1 MSLDAIPL
9 SHYQKYVKVVDDN
22 KDNQDQEFL
31 SLKLLNIFC
40 GITMKQAYELPISE
54 YETILKHLSE
64 LLTEKS
70 ILQRRFYMTDP
81 KGKKVEFGFIPNLD
95 KMSLGEYIDAEKYLC
110 NWEDMH
116 KAMAVLYRPIVSVN
130 KYFYLIEKYKGSD
143 RYSSV
148 MKDAPCT
155 VALGSMVFFLSLGI
169 ELSKTTLGS
178 LLNQQQISKED
189 LLAKGLEKNGDGIN
203 QYIHLQK
210 EMYSKLTKLQEL
222 IYTRR

>member
-81 KGKKVEFGFIPNLD
+81 KGKKIEFGFIPNLD
-95 KMSLGEYIDAEKYLC
+95 KMSLGEYIDAEK
-110 NWEDMH
+110 
-116 KAMAVLYRPIVSVN
+116 
-130 KYFYLIEKYKGSD
+130 
-143 RYSSV
+143 
-148 MKDAPCT
+148 
-155 VALGSMVFFLSLGI
+155 
-169 ELSKTTLGS
+169 
-178 LLNQQQISKED
+178 
-189 LLAKGLEKNGDGIN
+189 
-203 QYIHLQK
+203 
-210 EMYSKLTKLQEL
+210 
-222 IYTRR
+222 